1 MLISGFGKPG
11 TVKTKK
17 LSPVFIF
24 AFLFLA
30 NLSVSNGAPDV
41 TDGKRAFLYA
51 ENLALNGRLGL
62 ALDLPSA
69 ETPVFQSHSIRSMNT
84 SLQIVAERSYN
95 SFAHHDIPREEYI
108 ERFREQNHDEFY
120 YQVPLALPVL
130 AAPLYLVSEAIGATP
145 IEFVPLYL
153 NSMIIAAL
161 GTVMFATG
169 RELFGSGKIGFV
181 LALMLGLTT
190 FMWPYISTMFS
201 RPLALLFLFL
211 GLYLI
216 LYGRKRGGV
225 MFPVLAGASIGL
237 SCVAHPYLVILAP
250 AMIAFGIL
258 RFRKNRK
265 QIMALI
271 IISLVMVG
279 FMAFLNYY
287 RFGAVDSFGWGG
299 KEIQYFAES
308 SIRNPPLTYPAQHYS
323 YLFSPTRSMFL
334 YVPLVIL
341 HPLGLY
347 YAYRRDRGLALLL
360 TYMSLATYLLVGGL
374 SGWNVLGN
382 GWGVHRYMLLIVP
395 GIVISTGFIIAR
407 FSYSLKAVIPVV
419 SLACVGFYVNLHGA
433 LVYFLWHNEY
443 LIHRLHLTDIDR
455 MVHSL
460 EYSRLP
466 VIHRMLEDGYI
477 HSNTGCHISAY
488 YYCEY
493 GTLAIPVFAILLSLA
508 GLLALHSLGII
519 NPFAPLRRIYGGS

>member
-1 MLISGFGKPG
+1 M
-11 TVKTKK
+11 KTKR

-51 ENLALNGRLGL
+51 ENLVLNGRLGL

-95 SFAHHDIPREEYI
+95 NLAHHDIPREEYI
-108 ERFREQNHDEFY
+108 EMFREQNHDEFY

-153 NSMIIAAL
+153 NTMIIAAL
-161 GTVMFATG
+161 GVVLFAIG

-190 FMWPYISTMFS
+190 FMWPYVSTMFS

-211 GLYLI
+211 GMYLV
-216 LYGRKRGGV
+216 LYGGKRGGIL
-225 MFPVLAGASIGL
+225 FPVLAGASIGL
-237 SCVAHPYLVILAP
+237 SCVAHPYLVTLAP
-250 AMIAFGIL
+250 AMVAFGIF

-287 RFGAVDSFGWGG
+287 RFGAVEFFGWEGG
-299 KEIQYFAES
+299 NEIKNHFV
-308 SIRNPPLTYPAQHYS
+308 SIFHHPPLSYLDQYS
-323 YLFSPTRSMFL
+323 TFLFSPTSSMFL

-347 YAYRRDRGLALLL
+347 YAYRRDRSVALLL
-360 TYMSLATYLLVGGL
+360 IYVSLVTYLLVGKM

-407 FSYSLKAVIPVV
+407 FSHSLKTVIPVV
-419 SLACVGFYVNLHGA
+419 FLACVGFYVNLHGA

-443 LIHRLHLTDIDR
+443 LAGHLHLTDIDR
-455 MVHSL
+455 LVRDL

-466 VIHRMLEDGYI
+466 IIHRILEEGYI
-477 HSNTGCHISAY
+477 YSNTGCHISAY

-493 GTLAIPVFAILLSLA
+493 GMPAVLAFAALLSVA
-508 GLLALHSLGII
+508 GLLALHSLGIL
-519 NPFAPLRRIYGGS
+519 NLSAPPLRRIYGGK

>member
-1 MLISGFGKPG
+1 M
-11 TVKTKK
+11 KTKK

-95 SFAHHDIPREEYI
+95 NLGPHDIPREEYI
-108 ERFREQNHDEFY
+108 ERFREQNHGEFY

-153 NSMIIAAL
+153 NSIIIAAL

-181 LALMLGLTT
+181 LALMFGLTT
-190 FMWPYISTMFS
+190 FMWPYVSTMFS

-211 GLYLI
+211 GLYLV
-216 LYGRKRGGV
+216 LYGRRRGGV
-225 MFPVLAGASIGL
+225 LFPMLAGASIGL
-237 SCVAHPYLVILAP
+237 SYVAHPYMVILAP

-265 QIMALI
+265 QIMALV

-279 FMAFLNYY
+279 FMAFLNHY
-287 RFGAVDSFGWGG
+287 RFGSADDFGWEG
-299 KEIQYFAES
+299 KEIQNHVRYTLRDPPFS
-308 SIRNPPLTYPAQHYS
+308 NPDQSYS
-323 YLFSPTRSMFL
+323 FLSSPTQSMLL

-347 YAYRRDRGLALLL
+347 YACRRDRGLALLL
-360 TYMSLATYLLVGGL
+360 IYLSLVNYSMVSTMTAG
-374 SGWNVLGN
+374 NVLGN
-382 GWGVHRYMLLIVP
+382 GWGVHRYMLPIIP

-419 SLACVGFYVNLHGA
+419 SIACAGFYVNLHGA
-433 LVYFLWHNEY
+433 LVYFLWQNEY
-443 LIHRLHLTDIDR
+443 LARHLHLTDIDR
-455 MVHSL
+455 AVHSL

-466 VIHRMLEDGYI
+466 VIHRMLEDEYI
-477 HSNTGCHISAY
+477 YSNTGCHISTY

-493 GTLAIPVFAILLSLA
+493 GIPAILVFAVLLSLA
-508 GLLALHSLGII
+508 GLLALHSLGIL
-519 NPFAPLRRIYGGS
+519 NLSAPPLRRIYGGS

>member
-1 MLISGFGKPG
+1 M
-11 TVKTKK
+11 KTKR

-95 SFAHHDIPREEYI
+95 NLAHHDIPREEYI
-108 ERFREQNHDEFY
+108 EMFREQNHDEFY

-130 AAPLYLVSEAIGATP
+130 ATPLYIVSEAIGATP

-153 NSMIIAAL
+153 NSAIIAAF
-161 GTVMFATG
+161 GVVMFATG
-169 RELFGSGKIGFV
+169 RELLGSGKIGFV
-181 LALMLGLTT
+181 LALMFGLTT
-190 FMWPYISTMFS
+190 FMWPYVSTMFS

-211 GLYLI
+211 GLYLV
-216 LYGRKRGGV
+216 LYGGKRGGV
-225 MFPVLAGASIGL
+225 LFPVLAGASIGL
-237 SCVAHPYLVILAP
+237 SYVAHPHLVILAP
-250 AMIAFGIL
+250 AMLAFGIL
-258 RFRKNRK
+258 RFRKNKK
-265 QIMALI
+265 QIMALV
-271 IISLVMVG
+271 IISILMVG

-287 RFGAVDSFGWGG
+287 RFGAVDHFGWLGG
-299 KEIQYFAES
+299 KEIQNFAES
-308 SIRNPPLTYPAQHYS
+308 TLRHPPLTHLDQYYVFLS
-323 YLFSPTRSMFL
+323 SPTSSMLL
-334 YVPLVIL
+334 YVPLIIL

-347 YAYRRDRGLALLL
+347 YAYRRDKGLALLL
-360 TYMSLATYLLVGGL
+360 IYLSLVTYLMVGNLTGR
-374 SGWNVLGN
+374 NVLGN
-382 GWGVHRYMLLIVP
+382 GWGVHRYMLPMIP
-395 GIVISTGFIIAR
+395 GTVISTGFIIAR

-419 SLACVGFYVNLHGA
+419 SLACAGFYVNLHGA

-443 LIHRLHLTDIDR
+443 LTRHLHLTDIDR
-455 MVHSL
+455 LVRDL

-466 VIHRMLEDGYI
+466 IIHKMLEEGYI

-493 GTLAIPVFAILLSLA
+493 GMPAVLAFATLLSVA
-508 GLLALHSLGII
+508 GLLALHSLGIL
-519 NPFAPLRRIYGGS
+519 NLSAPPLRRIYGGK